1 MLEKKFTITI
11 PSVPNF
17 IKVGEQSLSIADFSE
32 AELRAIGRAWTED
45 LLKAGKKKR
54 ATRPRGISSSAPARL
69 PELPELTDDPVGD
82 SLHDRAH
89 SSFGENPHAGDH
101 EDFPIANA

>member
-1 MLEKKFTITI
+1 MLQKKFTVTI

-54 ATRPRGISSSAPARL
+54 ATRPRGLSSPATL
-69 PELPELTDDPVGD
+69 PELPEIPAEIDGGPQMDV
-82 SLHDRAH
+82 
-89 SSFGENPHAGDH
+89 
-101 EDFPIANA
+101 